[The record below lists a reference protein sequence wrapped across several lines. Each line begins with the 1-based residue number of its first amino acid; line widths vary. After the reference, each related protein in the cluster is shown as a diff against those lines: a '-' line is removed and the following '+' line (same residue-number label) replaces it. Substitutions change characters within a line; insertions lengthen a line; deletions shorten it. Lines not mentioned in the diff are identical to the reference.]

1 MEKEFHKIRIDF
13 EYLKEIYTIN
23 SDSYN
28 TLSELKDIVS
38 RKIFPYPG
46 NLYCYYKNIDLSEK
60 EDEEIAKIFPNKAK
74 IKISLKKQQ
83 KEKLLKKPNISLD
96 RQPKKVRF
104 ETMPDSST
112 KDSNNSDLKS
122 KTIRKKNGAIS
133 LPSININKIKG
144 RQSCN
149 IYNNKIIEQTV
160 NNNIKNNLLINY
172 LNKNNNDRYEKL
184 LNLDKDENEVKNLIN
199 KYKGNLSNSLNIN
212 KKNFNDITTLISNLK
227 SKNLNKHKLLDNI
240 SFNYPKN
247 KILDN
252 QANPIL
258 NSEINSS
265 NKKLKK
271 LNISLD
277 DKETKIKNINNNIN
291 KSNKTIIDENYL
303 CSSCKK
309 NIISEYCLNCNEF
322 KCKFCIELCK
332 ENLHENIKIKLNED
346 CFKTIMTFGELIIS
360 NIDNNLQKISK
371 FDKEIQI
378 YDIKKYRDYLISSI
392 NDILNIYNEIMSILE
407 NIYKEKP
414 IKKEVNKYK
423 LESNKTKSEINEI
436 LQKANSFIKNS
447 ENISEPKYKMMNIK
461 YFFNALNVKG
471 KAYNLSTQNIKIY
484 SLNSTINSNMEK
496 CFNEIENIM
505 ESMANLDNPFS
516 LKNELNIV
524 YQGLIKKYNNSP
536 KDRKKMLM
544 KRRTIQI
551 KGANLQSFPPRG
563 VDKTPEIIDSKLL
576 EL

>member
-1 MEKEFHKIRIDF
+1 MEKGFYKIRIDF

-38 RKIFPYPG
+38 KKIFPNPG
-46 NLYCYYKNIDLSEK
+46 NLYCYYKNIDLTEK

-83 KEKLLKKPNISLD
+83 KEKLLKKLSISLD
-96 RQPKKVRF
+96 RQPKIVRF
-104 ETMPDSST
+104 DTMPDSST
-112 KDSNNSDLKS
+112 KDSNNSDLIS
-122 KTIRKKNGAIS
+122 NTIKKRNGSIS
-133 LPSININKIKG
+133 LPLINLKKIKG

-149 IYNNKIIEQTV
+149 IYNNNIIEQAL
-160 NNNIKNNLLINY
+160 NNNIKDNY
-172 LNKNNNDRYEKL
+172 LNKNDVNRYDKL
-184 LNLDKDENEVKNLIN
+184 INLDKEENQVINLIN
-199 KYKGNLSNSLNIN
+199 KYKGNLNNNLKTN
-212 KKNFNDITTLISNLK
+212 KKDFNDITALISNLK
-227 SKNLNKHKLLDNI
+227 SRNSIKNKLLDNI
-240 SFNYPKN
+240 TLNNIKN

-291 KSNKTIIDENYL
+291 KNNKAIIDKNYL
-303 CSSCKK
+303 CPSCQK

-332 ENLHENIKIKLNED
+332 EKLHENIKIRLNED
-346 CFKTIMTFGELIIS
+346 CFKIIMTFGELIIS
-360 NIDNNLQKISK
+360 NIDNNLRNILK

-392 NDILNIYNEIMSILE
+392 NDILNIYNEIISILE
-407 NIYKEKP
+407 NVYKEKP
-414 IKKEVNKYK
+414 IKKEMNKYE
-423 LESNKTKSEINEI
+423 LESNKTKSEINDI
-436 LQKANSFIKNS
+436 LQKANSFIRNS
-447 ENISEPKYKMMNIK
+447 ENKSEPKYKMMNIK
-461 YFFNALNVKG
+461 YFFNLLNEKG
-471 KAYNLSTQNIKIY
+471 KSYNLSTQNMKVY
-484 SLNSTINSNMEK
+484 FLNPTINSNMEK

-516 LKNELNIV
+516 LKNELNII
-524 YQGLIKKYNNSP
+524 YHRLIEKYNNSP
-536 KDRKKMLM
+536 KDRKKMFM
-544 KRRTIQI
+544 KRRTIQF
-551 KGANLQSFPPRG
+551 KGAKLKSIPPSG
-563 VDKTPEIIDSKLL
+563 VDKNPEIIESKLL
-576 EL
+576 DL

>member
-1 MEKEFHKIRIDF
+1 MSLKIGNKIRTILLLKISSELEINKLKKSKLKINSKSSFELGEKYSNTIINIDF
-13 EYLKEIYTIN
+13 PTELNQNQIDYHFSNNLNNFKNNICSSPNSKMSDITLDYLKKENKRI
-23 SDSYN
+23 DSAFKH
-28 TLSELKDIVS
+28 SK
-38 RKIFPYPG
+38 RKRFIS
-46 NLYCYYKNIDLSEK
+46 KNYD
-60 EDEEIAKIFPNKAK
+60 D
-74 IKISLKKQQ
+74 
-83 KEKLLKKPNISLD
+83 
-96 RQPKKVRF
+96 
-104 ETMPDSST
+104 
-112 KDSNNSDLKS
+112 
-122 KTIRKKNGAIS
+122 
-133 LPSININKIKG
+133 
-144 RQSCN
+144 
-149 IYNNKIIEQTV
+149 
-160 NNNIKNNLLINY
+160 NNIIIIKDNCDNVI
-172 LNKNNNDRYEKL
+172 NKNN
-184 LNLDKDENEVKNLIN
+184 
-199 KYKGNLSNSLNIN
+199 
-212 KKNFNDITTLISNLK
+212 
-227 SKNLNKHKLLDNI
+227 
-240 SFNYPKN
+240 
-247 KILDN
+247 
-252 QANPIL
+252 
-258 NSEINSS
+258 
-265 NKKLKK
+265 
-271 LNISLD
+271 
-277 DKETKIKNINNNIN
+277 
-291 KSNKTIIDENYL
+291 KTFIDENYL

-551 KGANLQSFPPRG
+551 KGANLQSFPPSG